1 MWNMKKK
8 ILSKERN
15 TTAFLSRLSFLLL
28 LAFLSLSSLPVS
40 AQIPLPPLIWH
51 ASTANGSRILS
62 LRPDG
67 ADFEIR
73 RIARGPKRDPDTH
86 GYAYLLSS
94 AIPLSPGW
102 RRIVL
107 EGRWWQE
114 PTARTNYEEM
124 TMEIFGHYPTL
135 IHGKSRDGIRL
146 SNYAEVSYDTWN
158 RQIRFEDRGDRGH
171 KEIRRIP
178 RTIPTA
184 PSSFL
189 WQIDRNPQTGAVD
202 WSFYEYRRARWERI
216 YRQIDSKLF
225 EGTRARKLYWKIG
238 GWSTFEHP
246 VATRLHFDL
255 LSYRILYSLPPEKP
269 YRVKKQPS
277 TLPNNRIAKDKT
289 LSRLQNLECINE
301 VPLPPFL
308 APADEMSRTL
318 RRLVKGLR
326 EALGSDEALISAY
339 DATVS
344 ITEVADYYR
353 RYIPRPWKKE
363 VDLVSP
369 SDGGIL
375 VWSKGAQSLQIALKP
390 ENGRL
395 NVIIGCGRK
404 YPLQ

>member
-1 MWNMKKK
+1 MKKK
-8 ILSKERN
+8 LFK
-15 TTAFLSRLSFLLL
+15 RLFLLSTILPLFALTPVPQL
-28 LAFLSLSSLPVS
+28 L
-40 AQIPLPPLIWH
+40 WH
-51 ASTANGSRILS
+51 SCTANGSQILS

-67 ADFEIR
+67 GDFEIR
-73 RIARGPKRDPDTH
+73 RDARGSKRDPDTH
-86 GYAYLLSS
+86 GYAYAFSRT
-94 AIPLSPGW
+94 IPLSPGW
-102 RRIVL
+102 RRIIL

-114 PTARTNYEEM
+114 PTPRTNYEEM
-124 TMEIFGHYPTL
+124 TMEIFGRYPTL

-146 SNYAEVSYDTWN
+146 GNYAEVSYDTWN
-158 RQIRFEDRGDRGH
+158 RQIRFEDRGVRGH
-171 KEIRRIP
+171 KEIRQIP

-189 WQIDRNPQTGAVD
+189 WQIDRDPQTGAVD
-202 WSFYEYRRARWERI
+202 WSFYEYRRGRWERI

-225 EGTRARKLYWKIG
+225 ESTRARKLYWKIG

-255 LSYRILYSLPPEKP
+255 LNYRILYSLPSERAP
-269 YRVKKQPS
+269 RVQEHPPALRN
-277 TLPNNRIAKDKT
+277 TRVAEDKT
-289 LSRLQNLECINE
+289 LSRLQNRECMNE

-308 APADEMSRTL
+308 APADELSRPL

-326 EALGSDEALISAY
+326 EALGSDEALVSSY

-353 RYIPRPWKKE
+353 RYIPRPWKKK

-375 VWSKGAQSLQIALKP
+375 VWSKGTRSLQIALKP
-390 ENGRL
+390 ENGHVV
-395 NVIIGCGRK
+395 VIIGCGRK
-404 YPLQ
+404 YPVR